1 MTIHVREMQITD
13 YDSVIQLMQ
22 VTPGITV
29 RDADSKEATA
39 RYLERNPGLSLVAE
53 QDETIIGCV
62 MCGHDGRR
70 GYLQHL
76 IVSTEYSGKG
86 IAQRMVSTC
95 IGQLEK
101 LGILKTH
108 IDVLVTNKTAIRYW
122 EKLGWKKR
130 DDIYRF
136 SYIKSGSNNT

>member
-22 VTPGITV
+22 VTPGIAV